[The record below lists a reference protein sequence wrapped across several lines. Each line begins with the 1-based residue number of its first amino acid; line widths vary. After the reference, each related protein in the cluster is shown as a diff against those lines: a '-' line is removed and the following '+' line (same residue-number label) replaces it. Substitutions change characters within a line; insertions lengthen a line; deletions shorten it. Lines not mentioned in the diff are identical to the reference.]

1 MHVHSEMK
9 TPSGDGIADMSYSC
23 HPKVKAP
30 KEYEHSI
37 IQIRKDLNNSV
48 ISIKHI
54 YISLNFIMS
63 LHLTSGI
70 HEILYIPVFIL

>member
-54 YISLNFIMS
+54 YISLNFIVIAS
-63 LHLTSGI
+63 DKWNT
-70 HEILYIPVFIL
+70 